1 MMRQKIML
9 IYLVLSVL
17 KLQAQDLKNLKG
29 IVLADQLPV
38 EGVHV
43 INLSTEKS
51 TVTKSDGTF
60 SIEVKED
67 DLLTFSAVHLDYWR
81 KSIRKADLEKGFI
94 EINMTVK
101 SIDLDNVEVTEYTQ
115 INAVS
120 AGIIPKPV
128 KKYTPAERRLKTAG
142 DFKYWHL
149 LSILGGSLP
158 LDPIINKI
166 SGRTAMLKKE
176 LSVEKKELMIQSLD
190 LIFDDSF
197 YTELLEIP
205 EEYVT
210 GFKMYV
216 VEFEEMDGLIKQK
229 KEEVLT
235 FYMLQLLEDFQKL
248 YLKEN

>member
-1 MMRQKIML
+1 MRQKITL
-9 IYLVLSVL
+9 IYLVLFVL
-17 KLQAQDLKNLKG
+17 KMQAQDLKILQG
-29 IVLADQLPV
+29 IVLVNQLPV
-38 EGVHV
+38 ENVHI
-43 INLSTEKS
+43 INLSSEKS
-51 TVTKSDGTF
+51 TVSNSDGRF
-60 SIEVKED
+60 SIQVKED

-81 KSIRKADLEKGFI
+81 KSIRKADLEKGFV

-120 AGIIPKPV
+120 AGIIAKPV

-149 LSILGGSLP
+149 LNILGGALP

-176 LSVEKKELMIQSLD
+176 LSIEKKEYLIQALD
-190 LIFDDSF
+190 LIFDTTY
-197 YTELLEIP
+197 YTDLLEIP
-205 EEYVT
+205 ADYVT

-216 VEFEEMDGLIKQK
+216 VEFEEMDDLIKQK

-235 FYMLQLLEDFQKL
+235 FYMLQLLEDFKEL
-248 YLKEN
+248 YLKEP

>member
-1 MMRQKIML
+1 MRQKIML

-17 KLQAQDLKNLKG
+17 KMQAQDLKNLKG

-81 KSIRKADLEKGFI
+81 KSIRKADLEKGFV

-149 LSILGGSLP
+149 LNILGGNLP

-176 LSVEKKELMIQSLD
+176 LSIEKKELMIQSLD
-190 LIFDDSF
+190 LIFDNSF
-197 YTELLEIP
+197 YSELLEIP

-248 YLKEN
+248 YIKEP

>member
-1 MMRQKIML
+1 MRQKIIL
-9 IYLVLSVL
+9 IYLMLAVL

-29 IVLADQLPV
+29 IVLVDQLPV

-51 TVTKSDGTF
+51 TVTKSDGSF
-60 SIEVKED
+60 SIQVRED
-67 DLLTFSAVHLDYWR
+67 DLLTFSAVHLHYWR
-81 KSIRKADLEKGFI
+81 KSIRKADLEKGFV
-94 EINMTVK
+94 EINMTIK
-101 SIDLDNVEVTEYTQ
+101 SIDLENVEVTEYTK

-149 LSILGGSLP
+149 LSILGGTLP
-158 LDPIINKI
+158 IDPIINKI

-176 LSVEKKELMIQSLD
+176 LTVEKKELLLKSLD
-190 LIFDDSF
+190 LIFDDS
-197 YTELLEIP
+197 YYSELLDSPDDYIEC
-205 EEYVT
+205 
-210 GFKMYV
+210 FKLYAI
-216 VEFEEMDGLIKQK
+216 EFEEIEEIIVQK

-235 FYMLQLLEDFQKL
+235 FYLLKILEDFQKL
-248 YLKEN
+248 YPKED

>member
-1 MMRQKIML
+1 ML

-60 SIEVKED
+60 SIQVRED
-67 DLLTFSAVHLDYWR
+67 DLLTFTAVHLDYWR
-81 KSIRKADLEKGFI
+81 KSIRKADLEKGYI
-94 EINMTVK
+94 EINMSIK
-101 SIDLDNVEVTEYTQ
+101 SIDLENVEVTEYTK

-128 KKYTPAERRLKTAG
+128 KKHTPAERRLKTAG
-142 DFKYWHL
+142 DFEYWHL
-149 LSILGGSLP
+149 LSILGGTLP
-158 LDPIINKI
+158 IDPIINKI

-176 LSVEKKELMIQSLD
+176 LTVEKKELLLKSLD
-190 LIFDDSF
+190 LIFDDS
-197 YTELLEIP
+197 YYSKLLNIP
-205 EEYVT
+205 DDYIE
-210 GFKMYV
+210 GFKLYAI
-216 VEFEEMDGLIKQK
+216 EFEEIEELIVQK
-229 KEEVLT
+229 KEEALT
-235 FYMLQLLEDFQKL
+235 FYLLKILEDFQKL
-248 YLKEN
+248 YPKED

>member
-1 MMRQKIML
+1 ML
-9 IYLVLSVL
+9 AVL

-29 IVLADQLPV
+29 IVLVDQLPV

-60 SIEVKED
+60 SIPVKED

-81 KSIRKADLEKGFI
+81 KSIRKADLEKGYI
-94 EINMTVK
+94 QINMSVK
-101 SIDLDNVEVTEYTQ
+101 SIDLENVEVTEYTK

-149 LSILGGSLP
+149 LSILGGTLP
-158 LDPIINKI
+158 IDPMINKI
-166 SGRTAMLKKE
+166 SGRTAMLRKE
-176 LSVEKKELMIQSLD
+176 LTVEKKELLLKSLD
-190 LIFDDSF
+190 LIFDNS
-197 YTELLEIP
+197 YYSELLDIP
-205 EEYVT
+205 DDYIE
-210 GFKMYV
+210 GFKLYV
-216 VEFEEMDGLIKQK
+216 IEYEEIEELIVQK

-235 FYMLQLLEDFQKL
+235 FYMLKILEDFQKL
-248 YLKEN
+248 YPKED

>member
-1 MMRQKIML
+1 ML
-9 IYLVLSVL
+9 AVL

-29 IVLADQLPV
+29 IVLVDQLPV

-81 KSIRKADLEKGFI
+81 KSIRKADLEKGYI
-94 EINMTVK
+94 QINMSVK
-101 SIDLDNVEVTEYTQ
+101 SIDLENVEVTEFTK

-149 LSILGGSLP
+149 LSILGGTLP
-158 LDPIINKI
+158 IDPMINKI

-176 LSVEKKELMIQSLD
+176 LTVEKKELLLKSLD
-190 LIFDDSF
+190 LIFDDS
-197 YTELLEIP
+197 YYLELLDIP
-205 EEYVT
+205 DDYIE
-210 GFKMYV
+210 GFKLYAI
-216 VEFEEMDGLIKQK
+216 EYEEIEELIVQK

-235 FYMLQLLEDFQKL
+235 FYLLKILEDFQKL
-248 YLKEN
+248 YPKED

>member
-1 MMRQKIML
+1 
-9 IYLVLSVL
+9 VLSVL

-101 SIDLDNVEVTEYTQ
+101 STDLDNVEVTEYTQ

-149 LSILGGSLP
+149 LNILGGNLP

-190 LIFDDSF
+190 LIFDNSF

-248 YLKEN
+248 YIKEP

>member
-1 MMRQKIML
+1 ML

-101 SIDLDNVEVTEYTQ
+101 STDLDNVEVTEYTQ

-149 LSILGGSLP
+149 LNILGGNLP

-190 LIFDDSF
+190 LIFDNSF

-248 YLKEN
+248 YIKEP